1 MNKLELILDMYP
13 DEDLTVAN
21 GFDDAVIGVESLTM
35 KLVYSVTKC
44 LTILEESGMPYE
56 EALEFFEYNVRSAY
70 VGERT
75 PIWMDDF

>member
-1 MNKLELILDMYP
+1 MDILELILDIYP
-13 DEDLTVAN
+13 DEDLTIAN
-21 GFDDAVIGVESLTM
+21 GFDDAVIGIESKTM
-35 KLVYSVTKC
+35 KLVYSVSKC
-44 LTILEESGMPYE
+44 LSILEESGMPYE

>member
-21 GFDDAVIGVESLTM
+21 GFDDAVIGIESLTM
-35 KLVYSVTKC
+35 KLVYSVTKS

>member
-35 KLVYSVTKC
+35 KLVYSVTKS

>member
-1 MNKLELILDMYP
+1 MNKLELILDIYP

-21 GFDDAVIGVESLTM
+21 GFDDAVIGIESLTM
-35 KLVYSVTKC
+35 KLVYSVTKS